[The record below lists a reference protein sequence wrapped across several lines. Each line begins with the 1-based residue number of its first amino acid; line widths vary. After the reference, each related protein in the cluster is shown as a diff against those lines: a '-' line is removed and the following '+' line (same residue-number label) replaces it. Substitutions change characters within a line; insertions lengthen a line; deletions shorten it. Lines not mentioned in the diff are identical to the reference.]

1 MARTRPP
8 VWTALPSRFAGAT
21 KPRAVVAIGVLL
33 LLMLGGLVALWRG
46 VAVVPDALFAEAA
59 IRRGLIEG
67 VRAGGDYYSVAESVF
82 RVDPAA
88 VRAWG
93 DVPLPALATLLGAL
107 SPLMAFVVQAM
118 LVLAVFATWFMRL
131 RGVFARIA
139 ALAAVGVL
147 LAGGL
152 VVAIDPLLGALNS
165 LWAGMLVALSLGV
178 WRSGRWIEA
187 AAIALIACT
196 FDGMATLYVALMA
209 AFALVE
215 GHRRES
221 VGWAAVLGIVVA
233 LFIAHGGAVADLA
246 SATQPVAVEANG
258 GGYAL
263 FLQSVAQTT
272 VLQLLPLPLSAILI
286 ALAVVGWA
294 SWSDASGVR
303 VLATIAGYALVIAVL
318 APSTS
323 VDLAMLVSPILLV
336 GLAFAPDAVR
346 DLAAALLDRRRVR
359 VQRISR

>member
-46 VAVVPDALFAEAA
+46 VAVVPDALFAQAA

-107 SPLMAFVVQAM
+107 SPLMAFVLQAI

-215 GHRRES
+215 GTDARALDGRPCS
-221 VGWAAVLGIVVA
+221 V
-233 LFIAHGGAVADLA
+233 
-246 SATQPVAVEANG
+246 
-258 GGYAL
+258 
-263 FLQSVAQTT
+263 
-272 VLQLLPLPLSAILI
+272 
-286 ALAVVGWA
+286 
-294 SWSDASGVR
+294 SWSRCS
-303 VLATIAGYALVIAVL
+303 
-318 APSTS
+318 
-323 VDLAMLVSPILLV
+323 SPM
-336 GLAFAPDAVR
+336 
-346 DLAAALLDRRRVR
+346 AARLPTWRVR
-359 VQRISR
+359 RNRLRWRRTGAAMRCSCKVSRKPPCCNCCRCRFPPF